1 MLNLNLGIRP
11 HLIHFSFGPRPI
23 HFSTFARIDP
33 TDDPVRDP
41 SGSSVSS
48 FSNFENEKVSSDAA
62 AASLSGRP
70 LVIFVNSV
78 SHTMGSHFYLMASLA
93 SDSQTL
99 AWLSPARAS
108 LGSSGSP
115 GRSGTLS
122 QLFSL
127 QSFRRIVEKTRRR
140 FFTFIVFLLLRLRRK
155 NRCRCFSVSS
165 RFRFCSKT
173 FVVGIKFEDFL
184 GVEFLCE
191 EKT

>member
-11 HLIHFSFGPRPI
+11 HLIHFSFGPKPI

-122 QLFSL
+122 QLFFLSNLFGESL
-127 QSFRRIVEKTRRR
+127 KKKLDED
-140 FFTFIVFLLLRLRRK
+140 FFTFIVGLRRK
-155 NRCRCFSVSS
+155 NRCRCFSISS
-165 RFRFCSKT
+165 RFRFCSKLSSS
-173 FVVGIKFEDFL
+173 E
-184 GVEFLCE
+184 
-191 EKT
+191 